1 MAWYAGNM
9 TPRVLL
15 LAAEL
20 LELAAD
26 EFPNH
31 GCNDFRTPID
41 LTEADLASL
50 ADLHNLANFGTC
62 DPAELKAKDPR
73 GDDVVTP
80 DRLRRYMHDWCLM
93 QALAAGLRRQH
104 ARWLEAVDAAKDRR
118 G

>member
-1 MAWYAGNM
+1 M

-26 EFPNH
+26 EFSNH
-31 GCNDFRTPID
+31 GCNDFKTPPD
-41 LTEADLASL
+41 LTEADLESL

-62 DPAELKAKDPR
+62 DPAELRTKDPR
-73 GDDVVTP
+73 GDDTCTP
-80 DRLRRYMHDWCLM
+80 DRLRRYMTDWTLM
-93 QALAAGLRRQH
+93 RALATGLRRQH
-104 ARWLEAVDAAKDRR
+104 DRWLEVVDDAKAWR